1 MEIMKILINV
11 ICNSIENIQT
21 FLKIDNKVQHILL
34 LQEFSEMDFQEKDQL
49 THAQYQ
55 TGTVS

>member
-21 FLKIDNKVQHILL
+21 FLKIDNEIQHILL
-34 LQEFSEMDFQEKDQL
+34 LQEFSEWISKKKIN
-49 THAQYQ
+49 
-55 TGTVS
+55 